1 MVNGRAPAS
10 LNFTSSSIR
19 GRFPNP
25 RAAAVGVMIR
35 SVRGTA
41 RNPDDWRKGELFYA
55 VEVADDEEIETGD

>member
-1 MVNGRAPAS
+1 
-10 LNFTSSSIR
+10 
-19 GRFPNP
+19 
-25 RAAAVGVMIR
+25 MIR